1 MKITKATFDSLYVNV
16 IHTIID
22 LMTENNVKS
31 VPVDNIK
38 HFNKVWSELFIDE
51 EGVLCYRS
59 KQLTDYICKFNLDK
73 DEWYYT
79 IHKFD
84 LTALLRRKFNVL

>member
-31 VPVDNIK
+31 VPMDNIK
-38 HFNKVWSELFIDE
+38 YFNKL
-51 EGVLCYRS
+51 
-59 KQLTDYICKFNLDK
+59 
-73 DEWYYT
+73 
-79 IHKFD
+79 
-84 LTALLRRKFNVL
+84 